1 MRTSWR
7 TSSLQW
13 IQGYSVKNKCTWHR
27 PESRREADATTVASQ
42 GIWQGNAATLLES
55 QDSIAEE
62 HQQHDQEE
70 VDSREVDTSNDS
82 KGNLELSEGQGRD
95 RAEQGEEHRTTE
107 AGHLQGR
114 CAGGASHVAR
124 LVTLHETALRSKLVV
139 YTTPR
144 PHHPPT
150 ANRFSS

>member
-1 MRTSWR
+1 M
-7 TSSLQW
+7 
-13 IQGYSVKNKCTWHR
+13 KNKCTRHKR
-27 PESRREADATTVASQ
+27 GSRRGADATTAASQ
-42 GIWQGNAATLLES
+42 ATWQGNAATLFED

-62 HQQHDQEE
+62 HQQHEQEE
-70 VDSREVDTSNDS
+70 VDSKEVDTSNDS
-82 KGNLELSEGQGRD
+82 NKDNLGLSEDRERD